1 MGWWQKYFS
10 DVDSGEIPR
19 MAAWFSPDI
28 TLRFANWPAVRGRDA
43 ATAALAGFLARI
55 RSVRHDLGPC
65 IPSDDAVFVE
75 ACVSYTLDENR
86 VVTLPSATFLRRSAA
101 GITDLRIYLDATP
114 LFSALERENTAPAP
128 S

>member
-1 MGWWQKYFS
+1 MWWQEYFR

-28 TLRFANWPAVRGRDA
+28 VLRFSNWPAVHGRDA
-43 ATAALAGFLARI
+43 TVAALAAFLARV
-55 RSVRHDLGPC
+55 RSVRHDLGSS
-65 IPSDDAVFVE
+65 IPSEDAVFVE
-75 ACVSYTLDENR
+75 ASVSYALYANR
-86 VVTLPSATFLRRSAA
+86 VVTVPSATFLRRSAA

-114 LFSALERENTAPAP
+114 LLSALEHENKAPAP